1 MDINTRISKAKT
13 RLILEHPFIG
23 TVAMNMVFRVSDEC
37 PTAMTNG
44 KEVVLNPDFCATL
57 SDDELLFLVAHECF
71 HPMLEH
77 CVRRGD
83 KDPMKW
89 NVATDYVINQLL
101 ADEQIG
107 KMPDQGLLD
116 KDIYDKGEGVSDK
129 IYHILPEMDRDTPN
143 GGNEGGQALD
153 SCEDGGQSPAEIEQ
167 QRAEWKVKVAQASQS
182 AKMMGKL
189 SANMERLVGVLLK
202 PKVDWRDVLQ
212 RFVVKLRNDD
222 RSFARPNR
230 RFISQGLIMPSVT
243 GEGLGEIA
251 FAIDTSGSIGEQ
263 ELNQFASEVREVWES
278 HKPEKIHVIYFDHD
292 VCHVDEFDR
301 DTEPTFKPHG
311 GGGTA
316 FSPVFKYMQEKHINP
331 VACVFLTDLC
341 CSDYGDMPDYPV
353 LWVSTYE
360 KADTPPFG
368 EVTVMQ
374 DELNN
379 KRGN

>member
-44 KEVVLNPDFCATL
+44 KEVVLNPDFCGTL
-57 SDDELLFLVAHECF
+57 NDDELLFLVAHECF

-83 KDPMKW
+83 RDPMKW

-101 ADEQIG
+101 VDEKIG
-107 KMPDQGLLD
+107 TMPKQGLLD
-116 KDIYDKGEGVSDK
+116 RDIYDRGKGISDK
-129 IYHILPEMDRDTPN
+129 IYHLLPEMDKDKPN
-143 GGNEGGQALD
+143 GGNENGEALD
-153 SCEDGGQSPAEIEQ
+153 SCEDGGQSPAELEQ
-167 QRAEWKVKVAQASQS
+167 QKAEWKVKVAQASQS

-189 SANMERLVGVLLK
+189 SANMQRLVGTLLK

-212 RFVVKLRNDD
+212 RFVVKQRNDD

-230 RFISQGLIMPSVT
+230 RFISQGLYLPSVT
-243 GEGLGEIA
+243 GEGLGEI
-251 FAIDTSGSIGEQ
+251 
-263 ELNQFASEVREVWES
+263 
-278 HKPEKIHVIYFDHD
+278 HVIYFDHE
-292 VCHVDEFDR
+292 VCHADEFDR

-331 VACVFLTDLC
+331 VACIFLTDLC

-368 EVTVMQ
+368 EVTLMQ
-374 DELNN
+374 DN
-379 KRGN
+379 K